1 MSVNISNTTQALTDA
16 LKDTQRLDAEE
27 SKKKEKEPVVQA
39 LGRAVAVSISR
50 DVKMQILK
58 DSLN

>member
-1 MSVNISNTTQALTDA
+1 LTDA